1 MLILLIVFV
10 LGVSYYAY
18 FRSTRGHLYEL
29 SRRLPSVGQL
39 PLLGHTHWFIG
50 GPERI
55 LNNIETLANKIEVS
69 GGLGHVWIGP
79 TIYAVIMNP
88 EDIQTVL
95 EKCLQKDASYKFLRT
110 WLGNGLFVAPVD
122 LWKIHRRLL
131 LPMFHNRVVESY
143 TEVFGKHSEVLVQR
157 LQENVDGPEFD
168 VFKYVT
174 CCSLDI
180 VFETAMG
187 ERMDL
192 QRKPENKY
200 VSARNAVMSIINMRL
215 FKAWLQLD
223 AIFNLTP
230 YASVQKENIQLTH
243 QFTDEVIR
251 KKKLLKEKIC
261 ASPTGYEVGRRR
273 DILDMLLTRDSPFSD
288 EQLREHID
296 SITIAGNDTTSLVVA
311 YALVLL
317 GSHMGEQDKVYK
329 ELKQIFGDS
338 KRIPNKEDLNKME
351 YLERVIKETM
361 RLYTVV
367 PVIARQTQ
375 AELKLSTC
383 TLPAGVGCAIVPFVL
398 HRSKRLWGPDADD
411 FRPDRFLPENSVDR
425 HPCAFIPF
433 SYGGR
438 NCIGRYFGM
447 LAMKSL
453 LASILR
459 TYEIL
464 AKPCGTLKIEILLIP
479 VSGHRITLRKR

>member
-10 LGVSYYAY
+10 LSVSYYAY
-18 FRSTRGHLYEL
+18 FRRTRGHLYEL

-39 PLLGHTHWFIG
+39 PVLGHTHWFIG

-55 LNNIETLANKIEVS
+55 LKNIETLANKMEAS

-122 LWKIHRRLL
+122 LWKVHRRLL

-143 TEVFGKHSEVLVQR
+143 TDVFGKHSEVLVQR
-157 LQENVDGPEFD
+157 LQETVGGPEFD

-174 CCSLDI
+174 RCSLDI

-192 QRKPENKY
+192 QRKPENGY
-200 VSARNAVMSIINMRL
+200 VSARNAVMSVINMRL

-223 AIFNLTP
+223 AVFNLTP
-230 YASVQKENIQLTH
+230 YASVQKANIQLTH

-251 KKKLLKEKIC
+251 KKKLLKEKNC
-261 ASPTGYEVGRRR
+261 ESPTEYEDGRR
-273 DILDMLLTRDSPFSD
+273 DTLDMLLSRDFPFSD

-329 ELKQIFGDS
+329 ELKQIFGES
-338 KRIPNKEDLNKME
+338 TRIPTKEDLNKMQ

-367 PVIARQTQ
+367 PVIARETQT
-375 AELKLSTC
+375 ELKLSTC

-398 HRSKRLWGPDADD
+398 HRSKRLWGPDAED

-433 SYGGR
+433 SFGGR

-447 LAMKSL
+447 LAMKTL

-459 TYEIL
+459 TYEVS
-464 AKPCGTLKIEILLIP
+464 AKPCGALKIEILLIP
-479 VSGHRITLRKR
+479 VSGHMITLNKR

>member
-1 MLILLIVFV
+1 MLIVIIVFV
-10 LGVSYYAY
+10 LSVCYYAY
-18 FRSTRGHLYEL
+18 FRSTRRHFYEL
-29 SRRLPSVGQL
+29 SRKLPSVGEL
-39 PLLGHTHWFIG
+39 PVLGHTHWFIG
-50 GPERI
+50 GPEII
-55 LNNIETLANKIEVS
+55 L
-69 GGLGHVWIGP
+69 
-79 TIYAVIMNP
+79 NP

-122 LWKIHRRLL
+122 LWKVHRRLL
-131 LPMFHNRVVESY
+131 LPMFHNRVVESF
-143 TEVFGKHSEVLVQR
+143 TEVFGKHSEVLVQT

-174 CCSLDI
+174 RCSLDI

-192 QRKPENKY
+192 QHKPENGY
-200 VSARNAVMSIINMRL
+200 VSARNTVMSIINMRL

-230 YASVQKENIQLTH
+230 YASVQKKNIEETH
-243 QFTDEVIR
+243 QFTDQVIR
-251 KKKLLKEKIC
+251 KKKLLKENSSV
-261 ASPTGYEVGRRR
+261 SPEGIEEDGRR
-273 DILDMLLTRDSPFSD
+273 DMLDMLLSRDSPFTD

-317 GSHMGEQDKVYK
+317 GSHKEEQDKVYK

-338 KRIPNKEDLNKME
+338 KRIPSKEDLNKME

-367 PVIARQTQ
+367 PVIARETQ
-375 AELKLSTC
+375 SELKLSTC

-433 SYGGR
+433 SFGSR

-453 LASILR
+453 LAGILR
-459 TYEIL
+459 TYEVS
-464 AKPCGTLKIEILLIP
+464 AKPCGALKIEILLIP
-479 VSGHRITLRKR
+479 VAGHMVNLRKR

>member
-1 MLILLIVFV
+1 MLILLILLIVFA
-10 LGVSYYAY
+10 LSVSYYAY

-39 PLLGHTHWFIG
+39 PVLGHTHWFIG

-55 LNNIETLANKIEVS
+55 LNNIETLANKIEAS

-88 EDIQTVL
+88 EDVQTVL

-110 WLGNGLFVAPVD
+110 WLGDGLFVAPVD

-157 LQENVDGPEFD
+157 LQETVDGPEFD

-174 CCSLDI
+174 RCSLDI

-192 QRKPENKY
+192 QRKPENGY

-223 AIFNLTP
+223 AVFNLTP

-243 QFTDEVIR
+243 QFTDEIIR
-251 KKKLLKEKIC
+251 KKKLLKENFS
-261 ASPTGYEVGRRR
+261 ANGRR
-273 DILDMLLTRDSPFSD
+273 DTLDMLLSRDFQFSD

-317 GSHMGEQDKVYK
+317 GNHMGEQDKVYK
-329 ELKQIFGDS
+329 ELKQIFGES
-338 KRIPNKEDLNKME
+338 QRIPTKEDLKKME

-367 PVIARQTQ
+367 PVIARETQT
-375 AELKLSTC
+375 ELKLSTC

-459 TYEIL
+459 TYEVS

-479 VSGHRITLRKR
+479 VSGHMITLKNR